1 MKRAVFS
8 SRCILVTL
16 VVLFCAAVLLFTP
29 QIMQAKTSGYW
40 SSPRAKTASGYAT
53 MSRKDLDLSN
63 ILIPFTNYAVF
74 GNTDLG
80 DAGGE
85 WPRGSGEMYLFGA
98 GIWVGGTINDEA
110 AIYTNQYD
118 INSLPFID
126 PRVAIGYNTSGGT
139 EEFSP
144 LTDLYISNR
153 LEGATWPLD
162 KIVSL
167 QDSYCS
173 FDDMNSDRFD
183 TGPGSNSDNGPLGV
197 QVWQTSYSWN
207 YSFNRD
213 IIFVNYKVTNAR
225 PDGKTIYNCYVGVVC
240 DPDVGPTANDDL
252 VGFDQS
258 RNLGYAYD
266 SDGFEPGWAHVPGYI
281 GFTFLE
287 SPLATNYVDWN
298 GNGIIDT
305 LATGEIDAS
314 VTVDYHGVQTHDI
327 APGDVLGLTAFKTF
341 NLQAGDPNNEIE
353 KYLVMAGHNYPDTG
367 LQEYNPF
374 EEAEVPSDQRFFQS
388 TGPFTLAPGDTV
400 SMVVAIVA
408 GSTLE
413 ALQTVADQAKTIYD
427 NNFILPSAPEHP
439 EVTVVP
445 GDKKVYISWEN
456 NAEQSKDPYYVFTS
470 DPTSLL
476 YDAKYKE
483 QDFEGYRV
491 WRSRTGLV
499 GDWELLAEYDKTSFT
514 PRSAAITRLAGE
526 WTGTVSY
533 DAGTVEGYI
542 LAYGGT
548 GLFSGHEY
556 LLRVNSDNTFS
567 VSDVTLGGIDLPL
580 ASVADHWYETG
591 DTPPSFEVFD
601 NEMNSMVDSTGAQY
615 FDGCY
620 LCFGGMVLSFTGPA
634 PSENVI
640 FRIVGR
646 VEESEGENSGLRYAY
661 IDSNLTNGVTYYYDV
676 TAYDFQITSPH
687 SLENGIEGIA
697 VVPRTDAG
705 DYALPSVDVTAEHTA
720 GSGDGS
726 VTISIANPLSVTG
739 DTYEVH
745 FAADDDGAIYWYL
758 KNVDTGETVLD
769 KMYNQAGDD
778 NYPIV
783 DGLKVV
789 VAGPS
794 LGVKFVD
801 EVRNAEGP
809 VDPKPEDHKGDN
821 LWYSLNSTKDWYC
834 DETGGHQDLGRLA
847 WGHPELLGDHDYEVR
862 FTENGSVAFD
872 LNTDLHKLTSRVPFE
887 LWDIGYTPDDPSDD
901 VRLSIYILDDDADN
915 AWDYGEGIY
924 GTTDPYDET
933 LDFLDWTASRAF
945 GRLVFNDYSGETTA
959 PAAGTVVRLTTN
971 KPNTSEDVYGFG
983 TSKATALSKS
993 DADLSKIKVVP
1004 NPYLVRNR
1012 WEPSADY
1019 SKLQFTHLPEKCT
1032 IRIYTLAGNLVQTLE
1047 HDGAESHSGTE
1058 DWDLLSKDNQKVSS
1072 GLYIFHV
1079 ESGVGDKVG
1088 KFAIVR

>member
-16 VVLFCAAVLLFTP
+16 VVLFCAAVFLLTP
-29 QIMQAKTSGYW
+29 QIMQAKTSGHW
-40 SSPRAKTASGYAT
+40 SGPRAKTASGYAT

-74 GNTDLG
+74 GGTELG

-85 WPRGSGEMYLFGA
+85 WPRGSGEKYIYGA

-110 AIYTNQYD
+110 AIYTSQYD
-118 INSLPFID
+118 INSLPFTD

-144 LTDLYISNR
+144 LTDLYISNK

-197 QVWQTSYSWN
+197 QVMQTSYSWN

-240 DPDVGPTANDDL
+240 DPDVGPAANDDL

-266 SDGFEPGWAHVPGYI
+266 SDGFEAGWAHIPGYI

-287 SPLATNYVDWN
+287 SPIATNYVDWN
-298 GNGIIDT
+298 GNGVIDT
-305 LATGEIDAS
+305 LATGEIDLS
-314 VTVDYHGVQTHDI
+314 VTVDYHGVLTHDI

-413 ALQTVADQAKTIYD
+413 DLQAVADQAKTIYE

-445 GDKKVYISWEN
+445 GDKKVYISWED
-456 NAEQSKDPYYVFTS
+456 NAEQSKDPYYLFTS
-470 DPTSLL
+470 DPASML
-476 YDAKYKE
+476 YDAKYLE

-499 GDWELLAEYDKTSFT
+499 GDWELLADYDKSSFT
-514 PRSAAITRLAGE
+514 PRNAVITRLAGE
-526 WTGTVSY
+526 WTGTVDY

-567 VSDVTLGGIDLPL
+567 VSDVTLGGVDLPL
-580 ASVADHWYETG
+580 ASMVDHWYETG

-601 NEMNSMVDSTGAQY
+601 GDMNSMVDSTGAQY

-620 LCFGGMVLSFTGPA
+620 LCFGGMVLSFTGSA
-634 PSENVI
+634 PSESVV
-640 FRIVGR
+640 FRIVGS
-646 VEESEGENSGLRYAY
+646 VEEFEGVNSGLRYAY
-661 IDSNLTNGVTYYYDV
+661 VDSDLTNGVTYYYDV

-697 VVPRTDAG
+697 VTPMSLGAGVPEATVFEV
-705 DYALPSVDVTAEHTA
+705 SHT
-720 GSGDGS
+720 GNSTGE
-726 VTISIANPLSVTG
+726 VIPVVANPDAVTG
-739 DTYEVH
+739 HTYQVT
-745 FAADDDGAIYWYL
+745 FTDSTWNLVDKNTGTVVLADQ
-758 KNVDTGETVLD
+758 T
-769 KMYNQAGDD
+769 NQSGDD
-778 NYPIV
+778 NYPVV
-783 DGLKVV
+783 DGLCVKVLSPPGGV
-789 VAGPS
+789 DKVTYTPSGNKWFSGVNWGGSYLDGGMDLGYIFFGSTIKTGFIKVELRFSSDPSQQQDAYVYLRAGDPSYGFVGMGKVPFTAWDVETNRQINVAFVENNGSSTQDLVWNPPS
-794 LGVKFVD
+794 VNNGEREYLFVLNSD
-801 EVRNAEGP
+801 YGDATW
-809 VDPKPEDHKGDN
+809 DPKYKSQN
-821 LWYSLNSTKDWYC
+821 MS
-834 DETGGHQDLGRLA
+834 
-847 WGHPELLGDHDYEVR
+847 
-862 FTENGSVAFD
+862 
-872 LNTDLHKLTSRVPFE
+872 
-887 LWDIGYTPDDPSDD
+887 
-901 VRLSIYILDDDADN
+901 
-915 AWDYGEGIY
+915 
-924 GTTDPYDET
+924 
-933 LDFLDWTASRAF
+933 
-945 GRLVFNDYSGETTA
+945 
-959 PAAGTVVRLTTN
+959 
-971 KPNTSEDVYGFG
+971 
-983 TSKATALSKS
+983 S
-993 DADLSKIKVVP
+993 DADQFDVLYAMWVIAGSDPSTYQDGDVFTITPNYPNTPADVFEFDTGARVFTETIADLDAIKVVP

-1012 WEPSADY
+1012 WEPSAEY
-1019 SKLQFTHLPEKCT
+1019 SRLQFTHLPEKCT

-1058 DWDLLSKDNQKVSS
+1058 DWDLLSVDNQEVSS
-1072 GLYIFHV
+1072 GIYIFHV
-1079 ESGVGDKVG
+1079 ESAVGDKVG